1 MRSSSLH
8 ARFRLLERRRGFM
21 ETVLR
26 SLQEGVLVVSA
37 EGNVDYANPTAEA
50 MLGFELSRA
59 RGRPASRYLPDV
71 DWAAL
76 ARGEDGD
83 GWERLSSA
91 EIEILRPRRRI
102 LALSA
107 FPLAADGD
115 AAPDDAA
122 PGGGVVAILRDVT
135 RERED
140 TLAALESRHMEAMH
154 RWAADL
160 AHEIGNPINNVS
172 LHLQLLRRA
181 IARLP
186 EGPDRDDLSEL
197 QGVASDELSRLGEL
211 LSRYLSALR
220 DRAPVLAPCDVRAE
234 LERTLAAMG
243 ADIQAHNIAVEV
255 SAPARLP
262 VVQAD
267 AVQLR
272 QAFFNLVH
280 NAVQAMGEGG
290 RLAIA
295 LTADDRDLVVAFRDS
310 GSGIDRE
317 DFGRLFEP
325 FHTTKAEGHGIG
337 LSVVQRIVR
346 AHGGRI
352 DVASKPGE
360 GTCFRISLPL
370 ADRRARLL
378 PGAPP
383 PPPQPSGASQA

>member
-1 MRSSSLH
+1 
-8 ARFRLLERRRGFM
+8 M

-37 EGNVDYANPTAEA
+37 EGNVDYATPTAEA
-50 MLGFELSRA
+50 MLGF
-59 RGRPASRYLPDV
+59 
-71 DWAAL
+71 
-76 ARGEDGD
+76 
-83 GWERLSSA
+83 
-91 EIEILRPRRRI
+91 
-102 LALSA
+102 
-107 FPLAADGD
+107 
-115 AAPDDAA
+115 
-122 PGGGVVAILRDVT
+122 
-135 RERED
+135 
-140 TLAALESRHMEAMH
+140 
-154 RWAADL
+154 
-160 AHEIGNPINNVS
+160 
-172 LHLQLLRRA
+172 
-181 IARLP
+181 
-186 EGPDRDDLSEL
+186 
-197 QGVASDELSRLGEL
+197 
-211 LSRYLSALR
+211 
-220 DRAPVLAPCDVRAE
+220 
-234 LERTLAAMG
+234 
-243 ADIQAHNIAVEV
+243 EV

-310 GSGIDRE
+310 SSGIDRE

-346 AHGGRI
+346 THGGRI

-383 PPPQPSGASQA
+383 PPPSALRRVPGVVFAHRRPRRRVRPPRRRRARHRDPPPVERVGRERRPPLRPVARRLPPLLHRLRGAVAPRSPVRTRRKRTVSRRFV